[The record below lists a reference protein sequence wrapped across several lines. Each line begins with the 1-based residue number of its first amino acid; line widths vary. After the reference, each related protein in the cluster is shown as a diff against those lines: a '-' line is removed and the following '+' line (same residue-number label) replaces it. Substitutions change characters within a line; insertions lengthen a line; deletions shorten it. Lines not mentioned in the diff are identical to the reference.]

1 VNEEIVKVPIDGTL
15 DLHNFSPKETQSL
28 VVEFINACLSETI
41 LSGKII
47 HGKGIGTLRS
57 IVQQE
62 LAKHPMI
69 KDFWTGDESSG
80 GWGVTKF
87 SLKEQHDGGGDQ
99 QDACNFIQINKG

>member
-1 VNEEIVKVPIDGTL
+1 MNKEIVKIPINGTL
-15 DLHNFSPKETQSL
+15 DLHNFSPKETKNL
-28 VVEFINACLSETI
+28 VVEFINACKSESI

-62 LAKHPMI
+62 LARHPMI
-69 KDFWTGDESSG
+69 KDFFWVGDESSG

-87 SLKEQHDGGGDQ
+87 SLKQQHDVSDNK
-99 QDACNFIQINKG
+99 QDACNLI